1 MLLCALCTMFEQFL
15 TSISSYTYPG
25 LFVTCFLASTVLPLG
40 SEFLVAVLIRAG
52 YSFTGVVMVA
62 SIGNYLGACTSYY
75 IGLKGRSGIIEK
87 YLSISTDELKKADSW
102 FTKYGSYALLFT
114 WLPVIGDAITVS
126 GGLLKLDF
134 KTFSILVFLGKFFR
148 YLVLAYIASSL

>member
-1 MLLCALCTMFEQFL
+1 
-15 TSISSYTYPG
+15 
-25 LFVTCFLASTVLPLG
+25 
-40 SEFLVAVLIRAG
+40 
-52 YSFTGVVMVA
+52 MVA